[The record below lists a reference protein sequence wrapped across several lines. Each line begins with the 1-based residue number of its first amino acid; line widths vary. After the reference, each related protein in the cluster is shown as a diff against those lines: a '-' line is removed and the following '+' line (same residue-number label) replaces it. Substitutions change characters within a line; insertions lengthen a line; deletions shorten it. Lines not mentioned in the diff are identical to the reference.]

1 MEKRLVVC
9 DVFVRSFVIF
19 TIFRRNPYVFFRHHL
34 QSILSAIF
42 APKVAILSAI
52 LDFGRATLDCE
63 EQHMGSG

>member
-34 QSILSAIF
+34 QSILSAI
-42 APKVAILSAI
+42 